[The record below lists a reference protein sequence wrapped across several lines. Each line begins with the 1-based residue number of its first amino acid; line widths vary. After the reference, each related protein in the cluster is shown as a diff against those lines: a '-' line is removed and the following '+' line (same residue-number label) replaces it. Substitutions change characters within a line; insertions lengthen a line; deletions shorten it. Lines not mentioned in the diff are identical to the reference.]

1 MAIAATFASSAGA
14 VITTTQMLNFGSA
27 TPVPNTQLLL
37 PFAIPGSTLLSVQ
50 IIWKPSING
59 SLTVTSQSGNIR
71 IQQSVVTI
79 SSILNSSAFNIN
91 TTLTTTPVQY
101 TIARQGSTTTVG
113 VSANPAATMLSPAG
127 LAAFIGNT
135 VIPVVHTLQNVVVT
149 TTKVS
154 GGGGNQSTSTTIND
168 NGELT
173 VVYISTDV
181 ATIPEPQSWALLIA
195 GFGLVG
201 AALRRQRRA
210 VVRVTR

>member
-1 MAIAATFASSAGA
+1 MAAAFASSAGA
-14 VITTTQMLNFGSA
+14 VITTTQLLNFRSA

-50 IIWKPSING
+50 ITWRPSING
-59 SLTVTSQSGNIR
+59 VLTVISHSGNTR
-71 IQQSVVTI
+71 TQQAGVTI
-79 SSILNSSAFNIN
+79 NSILASSAFNIN

-101 TIARQGSTTTVG
+101 TISRQGSTATVG
-113 VSANPAATMLSPAG
+113 LSASPAATMLSPAG

-154 GGGGNQSTSTTIND
+154 GGGGNHSVSTTIND

-210 VVRVTR
+210 VARVSR